1 LGVTPEM
8 LMQIVKNTPYISV
21 LFMTKLCN
29 YPIVGDYLEAFLDPP
44 LTVNT
49 IDTFSRLHKIVK
61 IPHDVT
67 LSFSLLMIK
76 DIQQR
81 PDNDKD
87 KSKLA
92 KMATQFI
99 RSFMKNGI
107 LDFKNYAD
115 DLEEFINTFINLEE
129 VANLKKFLQQGQKD

>member
-1 LGVTPEM
+1 
-8 LMQIVKNTPYISV
+8 
-21 LFMTKLCN
+21 
-29 YPIVGDYLEAFLDPP
+29 
-44 LTVNT
+44 
-49 IDTFSRLHKIVK
+49 
-61 IPHDVT
+61 
-67 LSFSLLMIK
+67 MIK

-107 LDFKNYAD
+107 LDFKNYED
-115 DLEEFINTFINLEE
+115 DLEQFINTFINLEE
-129 VANLKKFLQQGQKD
+129 VANLKKFLQQGQKDWLGCEMVIGPRWFTDWRLQKPENSHLCLKSS

>member
-1 LGVTPEM
+1 
-8 LMQIVKNTPYISV
+8 
-21 LFMTKLCN
+21 
-29 YPIVGDYLEAFLDPP
+29 
-44 LTVNT
+44 
-49 IDTFSRLHKIVK
+49 
-61 IPHDVT
+61 
-67 LSFSLLMIK
+67 MIK

-107 LDFKNYAD
+107 LDFKNYED
-115 DLEEFINTFINLEE
+115 DL
-129 VANLKKFLQQGQKD
+129 